1 MSAEQFRQYQTQQI
15 MTASPATLVFM
26 LYDKAISCL
35 NEAVRA
41 IDAGDVEARWK
52 ANGRAMEIVEHL
64 RATLNMEAGGEIA
77 ENLDQ
82 LYGLLLRELPRVD
95 LKNDPAPAREAVKL
109 LKPLRESW
117 KELADKGDDATRQ
130 AAQAASQNNA
140 AQAAS
145 QNRPAQAAAQN
156 RPTAPARGY
165 GNQPAPKPHQNDTA
179 DTDQP
184 RRITL
189 SA

>member
-35 NEAVRA
+35 NEAVCA
-41 IDAGDVEARWK
+41 IDAGDVEARWR

-64 RATLNMEAGGEIA
+64 RATLNMDAGGQIA
-77 ENLDQ
+77 ENLDR

-95 LKNDPAPAREAVKL
+95 LRNDPAPARDGIRL
-109 LKPLRESW
+109 LKPLRDSW

-130 AAQAASQNNA
+130 AAQAAANNKPAQAASQNNA
-140 AQAAS
+140 AQAT
-145 QNRPAQAAAQN
+145 PAK
-156 RPTAPARGY
+156 GY
-165 GNQPAPKPHQNDTA
+165 GNKPAAPKPLQEDTA